1 MSGLAREFA
10 DRGTNIIMLSPG
22 WVRTDM
28 GGPNAARSPEES
40 IADMRAIIE
49 GLRPD
54 DNGRFIH
61 YDGTD
66 VPW

>member
-1 MSGLAREFA
+1 
-10 DRGTNIIMLSPG
+10 
-22 WVRTDM
+22 M